1 MDLPTQFCSRCFTLV
16 LLAVV
21 VGYPD
26 VGPGAL
32 RWPEQESLSI
42 AYFTKVSSDEGACS
56 ELAELGL
63 SRYLI
68 RVLPE
73 RRLELQNRCKQP
85 TLLSQEYSGVR
96 SHEGC

>member
-1 MDLPTQFCSRCFTLV
+1 MA
-16 LLAVV
+16 LA
-21 VGYPD
+21 
-26 VGPGAL
+26 L
-32 RWPEQESLSI
+32 FLEQESLCI

-73 RRLELQNRCKQP
+73 RRLSLQNRCADADW
-85 TLLSQEYSGVR
+85 
-96 SHEGC
+96 

>member
-1 MDLPTQFCSRCFTLV
+1 MGPV
-16 LLAVV
+16 LFVL
-21 VGYPD
+21 
-26 VGPGAL
+26 
-32 RWPEQESLSI
+32 PEQETLAI

-73 RRLELQNRCKQP
+73 RRLELQNRFKQ
-85 TLLSQEYSGVR
+85 TRSVCQGYSGVR
-96 SHEGC
+96 SHGSC